1 MNRPDLLSKVSAEV
15 DRARSLY
22 PRFNSLHEGYAVM
35 LEEVEELWEMIRKS
49 KELNADDRMR
59 DEAIQIAAM
68 AIRFIEDLYES

>member
-22 PRFNSLHEGYAVM
+22 PRFNSLHVGYAVM

>member
-1 MNRPDLLSKVSAEV
+1 
-15 DRARSLY
+15 
-22 PRFNSLHEGYAVM
+22 
-35 LEEVEELWEMIRKS
+35 MIRKS

>member
-49 KELNADDRMR
+49 K
-59 DEAIQIAAM
+59 
-68 AIRFIEDLYES
+68 